1 MEAHEIRIAI
11 VHDDRLYRECLA
23 QFLSRQNDM
32 DVVCSS
38 SYLCADHY
46 TWLTC
51 APTVV
56 LAQFWMNRSQPEI
69 DVSQIRAHS
78 AKKIVLG
85 VPDTDGD
92 ILSCIEQVGAS
103 GFVFADDS
111 PVDLIEQIHAVM
123 RGQTLCSPRIAN
135 LAFTRMS
142 VLARQHTPM
151 QVAPSRTCLTK
162 RESEITKLID
172 EGLSNKEI
180 AVQLHIEV
188 STVKNHVHNILDK
201 LQIHNRHSVAKSVK
215 TRTFSTVNHS

>member
-1 MEAHEIRIAI
+1 
-11 VHDDRLYRECLA
+11 
-23 QFLSRQNDM
+23 
-32 DVVCSS
+32 
-38 SYLCADHY
+38 
-46 TWLTC
+46 
-51 APTVV
+51 
-56 LAQFWMNRSQPEI
+56 
-69 DVSQIRAHS
+69 
-78 AKKIVLG
+78 
-85 VPDTDGD
+85 
-92 ILSCIEQVGAS
+92 
-103 GFVFADDS
+103 
-111 PVDLIEQIHAVM
+111 M